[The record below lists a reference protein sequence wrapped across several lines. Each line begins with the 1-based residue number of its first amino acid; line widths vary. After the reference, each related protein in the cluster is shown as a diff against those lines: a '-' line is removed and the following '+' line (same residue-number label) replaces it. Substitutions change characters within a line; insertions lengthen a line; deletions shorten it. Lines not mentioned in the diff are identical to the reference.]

1 MSKMNF
7 EYAKNRF
14 VNPKKIVD
22 ANVYSK
28 QAQAPNENG
37 HYPVTIRVA
46 LSIDTENKEKGTI
59 YSDPFPSETEA
70 REYIKNIPEQ

>member
-22 ANVYSK
+22 ASIYSK
-28 QAQAPNENG
+28 QAQAPDANG
-37 HYPVTIRVA
+37 NYPVTIRVA
-46 LSIDTENKEKGTI
+46 LSIDTENKDKGTI
-59 YSDPFPSETEA
+59 YSDAFETETAA
-70 REYIKNIPEQ
+70 RAFIQNIPEQ

>member
-22 ANVYSK
+22 ASIYTK
-28 QAQAPNENG
+28 QAQAPDAQGNY
-37 HYPVTIRVA
+37 HVTVRVA
-46 LSIDTENKEKGTI
+46 LSIDTENKDKGTV
-59 YSDPFPSETEA
+59 YSDPFATETAA
-70 REYIKNIPEQ
+70 REFIQNIPEQ